1 MAAQTLEMS
10 ECSFLTDSCLADFL
24 RNSVMEILIK
34 KKTIDGAHF
43 TCLVPR
49 QNLVQCSSLHL

>member
-1 MAAQTLEMS
+1 MEDMAAQTLEMS

-34 KKTIDGAHF
+34 KK
-43 TCLVPR
+43 P
-49 QNLVQCSSLHL
+49 